1 MNILIIGSGGREHA
15 LAWKMAQSHQCD
27 QIFIAPGNP
36 GTASIGTNLNI
47 QTNDFESLKKAV
59 LENGIE
65 MIVVGPEDPLVNGIY
80 DYFAADEQTKDINV
94 IGPSKEAAQLEGSK
108 AFSKHFMQRH
118 AIPTASYA
126 EFTESNYENGIEY
139 IKAHSLPIVLKAD
152 GLAAG
157 KGVIIAF
164 TYEEAL
170 NSFEEMIQ
178 NKQFGVASSKVVIEQ
193 FLEGIEVSVF
203 ALTDG
208 KNYQI
213 IGHAKDYKRI
223 GEGDTGLNTGGMGCV
238 SPVPF
243 MDDDFMKKVES
254 RIIIPTIKGIQA
266 ENLVYKGFVFF
277 GLMNCNGEPYVIE
290 YNCRLGDPETE
301 VILPRLQTDLVSLLA
316 AADNGTLED
325 VNIDYQEASFA
336 TVMAVSGGYPGDYKK
351 GHIIHGLKDAE
362 KVVGTLVFQAG
373 TTFKG
378 TDIVTNGGRV
388 LTTTAQGKHLQ
399 DAVNN
404 AQKALSCIQFE
415 GMYFRKDIG
424 YEFNA

>member
-1 MNILIIGSGGREHA
+1 MNILLIGSGGREHA
-15 LAWKMAQSHQCD
+15 LAWKMTQSHHCD
-27 QIFIAPGNP
+27 ALFIAPGNP
-36 GTASIGTNLNI
+36 GTAALGTNVAI
-47 QTNDFESLKKAV
+47 DINDFEALRKFAV
-59 LENGIE
+59 DQSID
-65 MIVVGPEDPLVNGIY
+65 MVVVGPEEPLVKGIF
-80 DYFAADEQTKDINV
+80 DFFAQHESTADINV
-94 IGPSKEAAQLEGSK
+94 IGPSKNAAQLEGSK

-118 AIPTASYA
+118 GIPTASYA
-126 EFTESNYENGIEY
+126 EFTLENYEEGKKY
-139 IKAHSLPIVLKAD
+139 ISAHPLPIVLKAD

-164 TYEEAL
+164 NHQEAL
-170 NSFEEMIQ
+170 ASFEEMIQ
-178 NKQFGVASSKVVIEQ
+178 HKQFGAASSKVVIEQ

-243 MDDDFMKKVES
+243 MDEAFMHKVIQRVVE
-254 RIIIPTIKGIQA
+254 PTINGFQK
-266 ENLVYKGFVFF
+266 ESLEYKGFVFF
-277 GLMNCNGEPYVIE
+277 GLMNCGGEPFVIE

-325 VNIDYQEASFA
+325 VNIEFNEGAFA
-336 TVMAVSGGYPGDYKK
+336 TVMAVSAGYPGSYQ
-351 GHIIHGLKDAE
+351 KDIKINGIETAV
-362 KVVGTLVFQAG
+362 KDTKSIVFQAG
-373 TTFKG
+373 TGFQG
-378 TDIVTNGGRV
+378 EDIVTKGGRV
-388 LTTTAQGKHLQ
+388 LTVTAQGKQLQ
-399 DAVNN
+399 EAVNN
-404 AQKALSCIQFE
+404 AKNVLANIQFD

-424 YEFNA
+424 YEFPG